1 MVKKLE
7 KVYAYSPLPTSSNN
21 EAALHHKPVVVINSL
36 PPVRGFNYHPTFY
49 HHFYHPAP
57 LYPSPALATPYTPP
71 PVVVTTAP
79 PIQRYFA
86 KPPRLIKD
94 DALADAEEPSQGYSD
109 ILYKTPTFS

>member
-1 MVKKLE
+1 ME
-7 KVYAYSPLPTSSNN
+7 KVYAYSPLPTSSN
-21 EAALHHKPVVVINSL
+21 EPKQPVVVINSL

-57 LYPSPALATPYTPP
+57 LYPSPAIATPYNAAPPPPP
-71 PVVVTTAP
+71 PVTVVTTAP

-94 DALADAEEPSQGYSD
+94 DVEELVDAKNTQGYSA
-109 ILYKTPTFS
+109 IFQNF